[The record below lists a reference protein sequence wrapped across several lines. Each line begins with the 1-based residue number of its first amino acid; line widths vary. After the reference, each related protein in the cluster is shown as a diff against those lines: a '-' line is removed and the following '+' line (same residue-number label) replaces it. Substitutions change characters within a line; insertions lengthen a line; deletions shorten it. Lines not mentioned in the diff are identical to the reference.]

1 MASTHVYRAVEIA
14 PLTVIPYKPKPQ
26 KPSNRNIRNSPPKPS
41 VREPSPL
48 NISQTI
54 DSGESFAETLFFE
67 SSGLE
72 KKVGDCVA
80 AARDAVGSGDDPGS
94 TRGMCAYPLFP
105 IYRLSL
111 TMSSRL
117 DQTRK
122 HASSE
127 I

>member
-1 MASTHVYRAVEIA
+1 MASTHVYRAMEIA

-26 KPSNRNIRNSPPKPS
+26 KPANHNIRNHHPKPS
-41 VREPSPL
+41 VRQPSRL
-48 NISQTI
+48 NTSQI
-54 DSGESFAETLFFE
+54 VDSGESAETPLFE

-80 AARDAVGSGDDPGS
+80 AARDAVSSGDNPES
-94 TRGMCAYPLFP
+94 SRGMCADPLFLNYP
-105 IYRLSL
+105 LSL

-117 DQTRK
+117 DETRK
-122 HASSE
+122 RASGE